1 MIKNFRDIKGIQGI
15 SLLLILMWTLG
26 DTANLVGGILTK
38 QLPLQIYLA
47 VYFVF
52 ADLVLFAQFLYYNCY
67 WKKKYKDYE
76 PIPSTSTKSVG
87 VGTSN
92 GNVSQ
97 IVLCISG
104 AMTLCL
110 HKSFQI
116 YNSSHESSLIHQPA
130 GRSLLSTDLK
140 YHIHI
145 FHNLEDEVGY
155 GIGVVSSVFYTVSR
169 VGQMFKNYKR
179 QSTDGLSIM
188 MFILAVLG
196 NLTYGLSILVRQ
208 LDVNYILKHLPWL
221 IGSLGVIFLDLSL
234 LVQFKYYEKTD
245 DMNSLLKQPIL
256 NDTVLPDEVEVYVP
270 AHRDHSASVNSITT
284 ASVNSYT
291 IN

>member
-1 MIKNFRDIKGIQGI
+1 MPWQPLLFDVPPSNISDNCSQGVQWIYHVLQDCVYDAQGIASEILGLASIVTWMIVSIQGI

-92 GNVSQ
+92 G
-97 IVLCISG
+97 
-104 AMTLCL
+104 
-110 HKSFQI
+110 
-116 YNSSHESSLIHQPA
+116 
-130 GRSLLSTDLK
+130 
-140 YHIHI
+140 
-145 FHNLEDEVGY
+145 
-155 GIGVVSSVFYTVSR
+155 
-169 VGQMFKNYKR
+169 NYKR